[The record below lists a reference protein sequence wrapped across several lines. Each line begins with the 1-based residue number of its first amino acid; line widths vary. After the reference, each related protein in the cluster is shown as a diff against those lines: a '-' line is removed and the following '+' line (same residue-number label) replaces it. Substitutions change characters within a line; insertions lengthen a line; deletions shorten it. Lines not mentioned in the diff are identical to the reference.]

1 MKLHILFLLLIGL
14 IMSIGLKAQP
24 LKEVPYHMMIE
35 TAEASL
41 EIPDYYTALE
51 WYENA
56 YKEQKDPDVA
66 LKIAEL
72 QIKIRDFLRA
82 EKWLEKIVEKDQ
94 GEKYPIAVYEYA
106 RVLKINGKYEDAV
119 DAFNHF
125 AGLSVPDSLLE
136 LADNEVAGIQLAVQ
150 SKPPMDLVVEN
161 AGHGCQLFLYGC
173 IPFPGF

>member
-1 MKLHILFLLLIGL
+1 
-14 IMSIGLKAQP
+14 MSIGLKAQP

-106 RVLKINGKYEDAV
+106 RVLKINGKYEEAV

-136 LADNEVAGIQLAVQ
+136 LADNEVAGIQLAL
-150 SKPPMDLVVEN
+150 SL
-161 AGHGCQLFLYGC
+161 
-173 IPFPGF
+173 